1 MCRMFKPLTVAAAVV
16 LVLGLAA
23 CGDEAPAAGT
33 GSTSAAAADGK
44 DTLEGCRAAV
54 VKMLEEAAD
63 EASTPPAIEDDK
75 PPAEC
80 DDLPTEQQQA
90 VFQEAVEAA
99 LKEIGDLD
107 KELEKLIT
115 PTP

>member
-1 MCRMFKPLTVAAAVV
+1 MCGMTKPLTAMAAVV

-23 CGDEAPAAGT
+23 CGDEAPAAGA